1 MSETEK
7 AMYKQLM
14 EVGERCALALIICS
28 FCVLNL
34 FEYINLFFIIFI
46 LLVILYNKM
55 FMIFNILFIL
65 HCYLL
70 VMFKFLF
77 VENYYL
83 FVLLK
88 YLILVGETNYFVL
101 NVF

>member
-1 MSETEK
+1 
-7 AMYKQLM
+7 
-14 EVGERCALALIICS
+14 
-28 FCVLNL
+28 
-34 FEYINLFFIIFI
+34 
-46 LLVILYNKM
+46 
-55 FMIFNILFIL
+55 MIFNILFIL

-70 VMFKFLF
+70 IMFKFLF